1 MSKTLKLLSGALL
14 VAIVGL
20 LGARLTVLNP
30 AWVIKHRYPSA
41 KCSINRIDT
50 PDFDFWA
57 TVGEFLGIQISSS
70 SCYLNVEIEQYP
82 GELRLDDFR
91 DVTELHVH
99 NSRVID
105 ISAYYNQPGRLTCP
119 LFTACDFAGL
129 PEIQRRLLSSYTPN
143 PERPDAYPDTVWIPF
158 EPFDLIAQQR

>member
-1 MSKTLKLLSGALL
+1 MSKTLNLLSGALL
-14 VAIVGL
+14 VALVGL
-20 LGARLTVLNP
+20 FGTRLTVLNP

-41 KCSINRIDT
+41 KCSINQIDT

-70 SCYLNVEIEQYP
+70 SCYLNVEIDHYP
-82 GELRLDDFR
+82 GEVRLDDFR
-91 DVTELHVH
+91 DATELHVH
-99 NSRVID
+99 HSRVID

-129 PEIQRRLLSSYTPN
+129 PKIQRRLLSSYRPN
-143 PERPDAYPDTVWIPF
+143 PDRPEAYPDTVWIRF
-158 EPFDLIAQQR
+158 EPFALIAQQR